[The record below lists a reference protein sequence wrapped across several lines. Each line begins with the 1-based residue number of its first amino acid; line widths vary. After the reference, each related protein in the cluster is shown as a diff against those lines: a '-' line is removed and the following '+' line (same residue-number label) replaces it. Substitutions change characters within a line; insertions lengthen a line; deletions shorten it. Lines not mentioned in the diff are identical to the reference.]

1 MDRIVSDVR
10 YAARAVFKNPRF
22 TLVAVAALALGIGA
36 NAATFSVVSAVLLQP
51 LPYPDASRLVRVCRE
66 FQGNPQCVTSIPKYM
81 TWARAQ
87 AFDAIAMYDFEA
99 PALNLSGGDRPEQIK
114 GIHVSTN
121 YFRVFGAIPLVGRTF
136 NAEEDRPGGPR
147 VVVVSQRLW
156 QSHFAG
162 DPQIVGKSIA
172 LNGDAYVVIGVLPAR
187 FRSDPAADVY
197 IPLQADPNSTNQGHF
212 LGVAARLKPGVT
224 IDQARAEIRIL
235 GDQFRSANPRWMG
248 STEQAGVFRM
258 LDIAVGNVR
267 PALLILLGAVGLV
280 LLIACANVAN
290 LLLARAAGRQR
301 EIAIRVAIGAG
312 RVQIV
317 RQLLIESLLLA
328 LVGAVAGLAVGV
340 WGARLLLTLSPGD
353 LPRTGDLA
361 ASSFWSVLVDW
372 RLLAFTVGISVLTA
386 VIFGLAPA
394 LQLVRTDLGHT
405 LKEGSGA
412 RGTSNRRAA
421 GTRSGLVIAETALA
435 MTLLVG
441 ATLLIRTFMALHDV
455 RPGFDP
461 RGVLTLQTSLAGTRY
476 ETTNRV
482 EVLKR
487 AVIDRLNGLPGVE
500 VAATAISLPTEGGVD
515 LPFRVEGRPLQGSD
529 LYHGDENWR
538 SISPAFFR
546 ALSIPVLR
554 GRVFE
559 DRDAAGAA
567 PVVIV
572 NNAFANKHFKGAD
585 AVGQRITI
593 GKGLGPEFE
602 DPTRQIVGIVGD
614 VRENGLDS
622 DAPPV
627 MYVPNAQV
635 SDALTRLGN
644 SLIPARWIIK
654 TSGTLS
660 GMPQAIQQA
669 FQAIDPGL
677 PIADV
682 RPMDQVVAQS
692 IARQNFNMVLLT
704 IFGAIALVLAA
715 VGVYGLMSYSVEQ
728 ATHDIGV
735 RLALGAGR
743 RDILSLVLAHGMKL
757 TGAGLIIGTAAAFAA
772 SRLLSKMLYGV
783 TAGDPATYAIVVGAL
798 GTIALI
804 ACYLPARRAVR
815 VDPIVALRHE

>member
-1 MDRIVSDVR
+1 MDRIVSDLR

-172 LNGDAYVVIGVLPAR
+172 LNGDAYAVIGVLPAR

-235 GDQFRSANPRWMG
+235 GDQFRTANPRWMG

-258 LDIAVGNVR
+258 LDIAVGSVR

-340 WGARLLLTLSPGD
+340 WGARLLLTLSAGD
-353 LPRTGDLA
+353 LPRTEDLA
-361 ASSFWSVLVDW
+361 AASFWSALVDW
-372 RLLAFTVGISVLTA
+372 RLLAFTAGTAVLTA
-386 VIFGLAPA
+386 VLFGLAPA
-394 LQLVRTDLGHT
+394 LQLARPDLGLT
-405 LKEGSGA
+405 LKEGSE
-412 RGTSNRRAA
+412 TRA
-421 GTRSGLVIAETALA
+421 T
-435 MTLLVG
+435 
-441 ATLLIRTFMALHDV
+441 
-455 RPGFDP
+455 
-461 RGVLTLQTSLAGTRY
+461 
-476 ETTNRV
+476 
-482 EVLKR
+482 K
-487 AVIDRLNGLPGVE
+487 
-500 VAATAISLPTEGGVD
+500 
-515 LPFRVEGRPLQGSD
+515 
-529 LYHGDENWR
+529 
-538 SISPAFFR
+538 
-546 ALSIPVLR
+546 
-554 GRVFE
+554 
-559 DRDAAGAA
+559 
-567 PVVIV
+567 
-572 NNAFANKHFKGAD
+572 
-585 AVGQRITI
+585 
-593 GKGLGPEFE
+593 
-602 DPTRQIVGIVGD
+602 
-614 VRENGLDS
+614 
-622 DAPPV
+622 
-627 MYVPNAQV
+627 
-635 SDALTRLGN
+635 
-644 SLIPARWIIK
+644 
-654 TSGTLS
+654 
-660 GMPQAIQQA
+660 
-669 FQAIDPGL
+669 
-677 PIADV
+677 
-682 RPMDQVVAQS
+682 
-692 IARQNFNMVLLT
+692 
-704 IFGAIALVLAA
+704 
-715 VGVYGLMSYSVEQ
+715 
-728 ATHDIGV
+728 
-735 RLALGAGR
+735 
-743 RDILSLVLAHGMKL
+743 
-757 TGAGLIIGTAAAFAA
+757 
-772 SRLLSKMLYGV
+772 
-783 TAGDPATYAIVVGAL
+783 
-798 GTIALI
+798 
-804 ACYLPARRAVR
+804 
-815 VDPIVALRHE
+815 

>member
-51 LPYPDASRLVRVCRE
+51 LPYPEASRLVRVCRE
-66 FQGNPQCVTSIPKYM
+66 FQSNPQCVTSIPKYM
-81 TWARAQ
+81 TWERAQ
-87 AFDAIAMYDFEA
+87 AFDAIAAYDFEA
-99 PALNLSGGDRPEQIK
+99 PGLNLSGGDRPEQIK

-172 LNGDAYVVIGVLPAR
+172 LNGDSYTVVGVLPPR

-212 LGVAARLKPGVT
+212 LGAAARLKPGVT
-224 IDQARAEIRIL
+224 IEQARAEMRIL
-235 GDQFRSANPRWMG
+235 GDQFRTANPLWMG

-312 RVQIV
+312 RAQIV

-328 LVGAVAGLAVGV
+328 FVGAVAGLAVGV

-353 LPRTGDLA
+353 LPRTADLA
-361 ASSFWSVLVDW
+361 VSPFWSALVDW

-386 VIFGLAPA
+386 VLFGLAPA

-455 RPGFDP
+455 RPGFDA
-461 RGVLTLQTSLAGTRY
+461 RGVLTLQTSLAGTKY
-476 ETTNRV
+476 ETTSRV
-482 EVLKR
+482 EVLTR
-487 AVIDRLNGLPGVE
+487 AVIERLDALPGVD
-500 VAATAISLPTEGGVD
+500 VAATAISLPTEGGAD

-538 SISPAFFR
+538 SISPAYFR

-559 DRDAAGAA
+559 DRDTAGAA
-567 PVVIV
+567 PVMIV
-572 NNAFANKHFKGAD
+572 NNAFAKKHFPAAD
-585 AVGQRITI
+585 PLGQRITI

-622 DAPPV
+622 DAPPL
-627 MYVPNAQV
+627 MYVPSAQL
-635 SDALTRLGN
+635 SDMLTQLGN

-654 TSGTLS
+654 ASGTLS
-660 GMPQAIQQA
+660 GLPPAIQQA

-677 PIADV
+677 PIADI
-682 RPMDQVVAQS
+682 RPMDQVIAHS

-715 VGVYGLMSYSVEQ
+715 VGIYGLMSYSVEQ
-728 ATHDIGV
+728 GTHDIGV
-735 RLALGAGR
+735 RLALGAARG
-743 RDILSLVLAHGMKL
+743 DILSLVLAHGMKL
-757 TGAGLIIGTAAAFAA
+757 TGAGLVIGTAAAFAA

-783 TAGDPATYAIVVGAL
+783 SSGDPATYVIVVGAL
-798 GTIALI
+798 GAIALI

-815 VDPIVALRHE
+815 VDPIVALRQE